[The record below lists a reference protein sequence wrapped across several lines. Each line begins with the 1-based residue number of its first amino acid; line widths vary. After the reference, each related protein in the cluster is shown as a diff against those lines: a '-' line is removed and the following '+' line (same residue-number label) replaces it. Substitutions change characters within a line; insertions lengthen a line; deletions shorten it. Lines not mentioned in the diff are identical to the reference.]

1 MKKLKQLLCSLLAM
15 ALLACALPVWAEE
28 AAGAPAPGGTDPAEG
43 TAPASE
49 AQQGQPAEASPA
61 EAGGAQAPAQL
72 QAAAAPQAEWGADY
86 ETADEF
92 TISTEAELRAFAA
105 MVNKGKDFAGKT
117 VKLANSIATSN
128 ELWVPAGIVEF
139 TSGDDEGGHFF
150 AGTFDG
156 RGHTISGLVIDC
168 GKKQKTRCMT
178 RRACSAMCAVQ

>member
-1 MKKLKQLLCSLLAM
+1 MGRGGGGR
-15 ALLACALPVWAEE
+15 PG
-28 AAGAPAPGGTDPAEG
+28 AGRHGPGGRDGA
-43 TAPASE
+43 ASE

-156 RGHTISGLVIDC
+156 GAIPFPALSLTAA
-168 GKKQKTRCMT
+168 KN
-178 RRACSAMCAVQ
+178 RRPAV

>member
-1 MKKLKQLLCSLLAM
+1 MSQ
-15 ALLACALPVWAEE
+15 
-28 AAGAPAPGGTDPAEG
+28 AATM
-43 TAPASE
+43 S
-49 AQQGQPAEASPA
+49 
-61 EAGGAQAPAQL
+61 
-72 QAAAAPQAEWGADY
+72 QAAAMPQAEWGADY

-105 MVNKGKDFAGKT
+105 MVNGGGDFAGKT